1 MSRFWH
7 KRVRDTLAA
16 HGSLELLERDLDR
29 VAGLSDEDRAV
40 LWLFAWSDPRGARRS
55 PSPDR
60 GPGIAADHARRRAP
74 H

>member
-29 VAGLSDEDRAV
+29 VAGLTDEDRAV
-40 LWLFAWSDPRGARRS
+40 LWLLAWSDPRGRPAHRDAGLV
-55 PSPDR
+55 P
-60 GPGIAADHARRRAP
+60 AQARRRAP
-74 H
+74 R